1 MIDPQ
6 DLLRLAVYDKTDR
19 EIKVGDVLK
28 VYHFT
33 GARWRKRYFM
43 YKQVVSE
50 VTLGKDANAR
60 RYLLVSHL
68 NMKPAD
74 GRDGGCYLALDG
86 QSLADVE
93 IVQGLDWHH
102 DRARAHS
109 TKDTSNVG

>member
-1 MIDPQ
+1 MS
-6 DLLRLAVYDKTDR
+6 AVYDKTGR

-43 YKQVVSE
+43 YKQVVRE
-50 VTLGKDANAR
+50 TTLGTGQNSA

-74 GRDGGCYLALDG
+74 ERDGGYYLALDG
-86 QSLADVE
+86 KSLTDTEV
-93 IVQGLDWHH
+93 VQGRDWHH
-102 DRARAHS
+102 DRPRVQQVSA
-109 TKDTSNVG
+109 